1 MNVEIE
7 ELKKK
12 QGEDVKVDANFG
24 KVQENAAEF
33 KDMSS
38 MIKIG
43 KKRAQPEPLGNGL
56 AGEMMKSSVEPEVTK
71 KPKND

>member
-43 KKRAQPEPLGNGL
+43 KKRAQPEPLGNSL